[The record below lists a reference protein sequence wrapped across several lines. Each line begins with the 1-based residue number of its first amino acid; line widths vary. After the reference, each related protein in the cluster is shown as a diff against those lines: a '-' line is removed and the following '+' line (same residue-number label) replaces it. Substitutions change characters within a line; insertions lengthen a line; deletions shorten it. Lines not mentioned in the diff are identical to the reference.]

1 MSVGL
6 SPFGAASGRLF
17 FRRRSRRGTRRR
29 KTHHAVARVAL
40 ELSNWGSKT
49 LKSEGVG
56 GALSAFGGGGPGERF
71 GQESRQYL
79 PRIVELGS
87 WRWRVRRARSV
98 LQKQEPDDGRRA
110 QAEYGDCNPF

>member
-56 GALSAFGGGGPGERF
+56 GALSAFGGGG
-71 GQESRQYL
+71 
-79 PRIVELGS
+79 
-87 WRWRVRRARSV
+87 RARGAFWSG
-98 LQKQEPDDGRRA
+98 KPTISA
-110 QAEYGDCNPF
+110 QNR